1 MYTKSFFLWFA
12 VINLLIMSESYSQE
26 LDYSR
31 VDSLTYSYYISNNRS
46 ALLKTG
52 RDAIHSGVDYY
63 YLRMRLGLSAY
74 TNRDF
79 CAAERHFS
87 KAIEFNRFDPVA
99 QSYLMGSLIETM
111 RPIEAGSVFN
121 QSASSAR
128 DYTSIKKGFR
138 IISAHA
144 DVGMISRNEQM
155 LNNFQAASG
164 GDDIYREQR
173 IQGKSMVYDAG
184 LLFALRPNL
193 MFYTGYQMIETDV
206 TDRFAYMENQLG
218 IDSTE
223 IYDWGTAYY
232 YKVVSEG
239 KLASFSNKI
248 KQQSVYL
255 QSRWAPSGRLAFTF
269 AGHIMSIEQSQSYAK
284 ADSILV
290 TDTAYYITSVDSAVM
305 YDAYVGRTVFYDKS
319 RKSKDWSVSANAR
332 YSFGKISVSLG
343 TAISR
348 LNGQVVNQ
356 FSAGML
362 VMPLG
367 NADLYSLTEVSAI
380 VDTSDIG
387 FVFREN
393 IGFRLAK
400 PVWIEAGIL
409 AGDVS
414 RFCDQNGYIVYNSIE
429 KIQLKFESVAY
440 FVLSEHLQLQL
451 RYKYQITDNPYYVY
465 NQQIEQIQEMSV
477 KNNAFTIIGGIKW
490 IF

>member
-1 MYTKSFFLWFA
+1 VYSKSVFLFLL
-12 VINLLIMSESYSQE
+12 IGNLLIMSKSYSQE
-26 LDYSR
+26 LDYTS
-31 VDSLTYSYYISNNRS
+31 VDSLTYSYFISNNRA
-46 ALLKTG
+46 ALNKTA
-52 RDAIHSGVDYY
+52 RQAINSGVDYY

-79 CAAERHFS
+79 CSAERHFS
-87 KAIEFNRFDPVA
+87 KALGFNRFDPVA

-128 DYTSIKKGFR
+128 DYTTIKKGFR

-144 DVGMISRNEQM
+144 DVGMISRNEKLQ
-155 LNNFQAASG
+155 NDFQAALG
-164 GDDIYREQR
+164 GNDIYREQR
-173 IQGKSMVYDAG
+173 IQGKSMIYDAG

-193 MFYTGYQMIETDV
+193 MFYTGYQIIETDV
-206 TDRFAYMENQLG
+206 TDSFAYMENQLG

-232 YKVVSEG
+232 YKVLSEG

-248 KQQSVYL
+248 KQQSAYL

-284 ADSILV
+284 VDSILV
-290 TDTAYYITSVDSAVM
+290 TDTAYYITYNDSAVM
-305 YDAYVGRTVFYDKS
+305 FNTYVGRTSFYEES
-319 RKSKDWSVSANAR
+319 RKSKDWSLSANAR
-332 YSFGKISVSLG
+332 YSFGKVSASLG

-362 VMPLG
+362 VMPFG
-367 NADLYSLTEVSAI
+367 NADLYSLTEISAI
-380 VDTSDIG
+380 IDSSDKG

-400 PVWIEAGIL
+400 PLWIEAGIL

-440 FVLSEHLQLQL
+440 VILSEHLQFQL

-465 NQQIEQIQEMSV
+465 NQQIEQIQDMSL